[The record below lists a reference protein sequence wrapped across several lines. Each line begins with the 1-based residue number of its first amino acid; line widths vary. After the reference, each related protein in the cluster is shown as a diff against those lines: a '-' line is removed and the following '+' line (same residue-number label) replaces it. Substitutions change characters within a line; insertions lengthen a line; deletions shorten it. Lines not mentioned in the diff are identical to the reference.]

1 MRVWHKCC
9 KLPIKKKIKGTF
21 TQCRRRS
28 DFPLSSGFQQSKV
41 SKPSTTAMVS
51 FPTSS
56 HCLLFISTP
65 SLPHRLSPPQ
75 LLSSLIFT
83 SVLTPP
89 QMSCSVSPWRSKT
102 QSLYLYPFRL
112 SAQDFDH
119 FALNSGKENKFC
131 APQPKAAEDVEITAL
146 LYAYLWTRVQK
157 WVCLSSSLPLYFHV
171 KVPFYRILC
180 SLKGSCAQCNVT
192 CQPTSPSLSLS
203 PCPHAILT
211 FHLNLPYSF
220 THFCCSAPLCP
231 ALKLCTTLLL

>member
-1 MRVWHKCC
+1 M
-9 KLPIKKKIKGTF
+9 PIKKKIKGTF
-21 TQCRRRS
+21 IQCRRRS

-119 FALNSGKENKFC
+119 FALNSGKENKVC
-131 APQPKAAEDVEITAL
+131 APQPKAAEVVEITAL

-157 WVCLSSSLPLYFHV
+157 WVC
-171 KVPFYRILC
+171 
-180 SLKGSCAQCNVT
+180 
-192 CQPTSPSLSLS
+192 QPAFLFLVAFVF
-203 PCPHAILT
+203 PC
-211 FHLNLPYSF
+211 
-220 THFCCSAPLCP
+220 
-231 ALKLCTTLLL
+231 